1 MSKKPFDVPAV
12 VLEDTYDRLF
22 ISYRNTPKKEQKKW
36 KHGLRQIDG
45 SVVKAYY
52 EGGLFKFH
60 SKGLVYAVIGEESA
74 QRMGLSIEHC
84 GRDAFWDTVE
94 QNATGNHTAKNHPIK
109 VPTKPS
115 EPVRG

>member
-52 EGGLFKFH
+52 EGGLFKLH
-60 SKGLVYAVIGEESA
+60 YKGLVYAVIGEESA
-74 QRMGLSIEHC
+74 QRMGLGFERP
-84 GRDAFWDTVE
+84 GRDAFLDTME

>member
-1 MSKKPFDVPAV
+1 MSKKLYDKPAL

-36 KHGLRQIDG
+36 KHGLRAIDG
-45 SVVKAYY
+45 SVVNVYY

-60 SKGLVYAVIGEESA
+60 YKGLVYAVIGDESA
-74 QRMGLSIEHC
+74 QRMGLGFEHS
-84 GRDAFWDTVE
+84 GRGVFWDTVE
-94 QNATGNHTAKNHPIK
+94 QNATGNHKPRNHPVK